1 MREQNGSHVD
11 RRGIKLAGRKSL
23 FVSKEDLTPIE
34 KRKVLENFVE
44 NDDALGLLLDF
55 ISNKHMNNDGSKSN
69 SGGMRSNDYLSNAIM
84 PVSSLRSNQ
93 NFT

>member
-1 MREQNGSHVD
+1 M
-11 RRGIKLAGRKSL
+11 
-23 FVSKEDLTPIE
+23 
-34 KRKVLENFVE
+34 ENFVE

-55 ISNKHMNNDGSKSN
+55 ISNKHMNNDGQNTK